1 MSEEIIITAKT
12 LDEAIAKAEAEYSGR
27 GSISYDIL
35 EMPKKGFLGFGST
48 PAKIKVTITPE
59 NDILGDIMGKKDKGN
74 NSQSSGSQSRQDGFR
89 PFSSEVES
97 KPKQEKPA
105 ASM

>member
-59 NDILGDIMGKKDKGN
+59 NDILGENRPLYTIDRTIAESGKLFNDGMHIIYV
-74 NSQSSGSQSRQDGFR
+74 NSQIRDDTPG
-89 PFSSEVES
+89 
-97 KPKQEKPA
+97 
-105 ASM
+105 